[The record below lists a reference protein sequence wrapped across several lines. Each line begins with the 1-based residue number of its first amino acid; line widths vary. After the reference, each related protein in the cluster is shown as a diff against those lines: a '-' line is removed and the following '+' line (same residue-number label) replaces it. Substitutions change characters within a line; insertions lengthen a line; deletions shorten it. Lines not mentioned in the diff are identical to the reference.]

1 MSDSSPNVMF
11 SYMYRDAGNFKQ
23 YGEVI
28 FANPDQLPLQS
39 AEEAIRRVLIDG
51 QFFVPTNWS
60 IPLISG
66 FAFDPDLDHSWYEYT
81 ELSSTKAPPT
91 DERTLQQFLETL
103 RPSLGIA

>member
-1 MSDSSPNVMF
+1 MSDSCLNVMF

-28 FANPDQLPLQS
+28 FANPGQLPRQP

-60 IPLISG
+60 IPLIYG
-66 FAFDPDLDHSWYEYT
+66 FAFDPDRDHSWYEYT
-81 ELSSTKAPPT
+81 ELSCTEAPPT
-91 DERTLQQFLETL
+91 DERTLQQFLEML
-103 RPSLGIA
+103 RPKPGAA